1 MKEEIMLTPQS
12 RNLLGILS
20 MNGSTAGI
28 FQTLKRQTTTAG
40 FVAYAGIISATLGLW
55 MWLWRDTTFQDK
67 TLARTVGAA
76 LVLASFFFYPHLR
89 RGFGTFFLI
98 LTSTG
103 IAIAVHYSNRP
114 MIHGNRPE
122 IPAIVLIAIGLI
134 AYFAQDSLSSRLP
147 ILACFLCHDHWHF
160 VVQSCLFLS
169 NRHGHRRGNSD
180 FSGNVDSLFGQC
192 STASCR
198 CAHER

>member
-1 MKEEIMLTPQS
+1 MLTTQS

-20 MNGSTAGI
+20 MNGSTPDI

-55 MWLWRDTTFQDK
+55 MWLWRDTTFEDK
-67 TLARTVGAA
+67 TLTRTVGAA
-76 LVLASFFFYPHLR
+76 LVLSSFFFFQHLR

-103 IAIAVHYSNRP
+103 IGIAVHYSNHP
-114 MIHGNRPE
+114 LIHGDRPE

-134 AYFAQDSLSSRLP
+134 AYFAQTRYVAGFFFFLASSVTIIGILWFNPAFYCPIVMVIAGGILIFLGMLIRSLVM
-147 ILACFLCHDHWHF
+147 F
-160 VVQSCLFLS
+160 
-169 NRHGHRRGNSD
+169 NS
-180 FSGNVDSLFGQC
+180 FM
-192 STASCR
+192 
-198 CAHER
+198 